1 MAYGAPALVIVGHGP
16 SGRGMV
22 DEILR
27 QAARVRVLV
36 LDERPAGA
44 SSTPARWAAAGV
56 EVHRGVRVSAVDPVA
71 RKLVAGGVAV
81 SYDALVLA
89 TGSAGLAATARLPI
103 VDGVIATDAAG
114 RTGAAGV
121 FAVGS
126 CAAAPA
132 ELATA
137 AAAVAAALIT
147 PPARFP
153 RGSDPAIALPPADPV
168 GAARPDEADPH
179 LFGAAPPSDLSS
191 LLVAAAASASAWS
204 SALMSARTSKTPPR
218 WRRG

>member
-1 MAYGAPALVIVGHGP
+1 MAFGAPTLVIVGHGP

-22 DEILR
+22 DAILR
-27 QAARVRVLV
+27 RACRVRVLV
-36 LDERPAGA
+36 LDERPAGI
-44 SSTPARWAAAGV
+44 SSTPVRWAAAGV
-56 EVHRGVRVSAVDPVA
+56 EVHRGVRVSAVDPAA
-71 RKLVAGGVAV
+71 RRLIAGGVAI

-89 TGSAGLAATARLPI
+89 TGSAALAATARLP
-103 VDGVIATDAAG
+103 VAGGAIATDTAG
-114 RTGAAGV
+114 RTGAAAI

-132 ELATA
+132 ELATV
-137 AAAVAAALIT
+137 AAAVAAALIS
-147 PPARFP
+147 PPHQP
-153 RGSDPAIALPPADPV
+153 RGSDPAIALPLDVDPA
-168 GAARPDEADPH
+168 GTAGPDDEPT

-204 SALMSARTSKTPPR
+204 SALPPRPPPPR

>member
-1 MAYGAPALVIVGHGP
+1 MAFGAPALVIVGHGP

-27 QAARVRVLV
+27 RACRVRVLV
-36 LDERPAGA
+36 LDEHPAGIG
-44 SSTPARWAAAGV
+44 STPVRWAAAGV

-71 RKLVAGGVAV
+71 RRLIAGGVAI

-89 TGSAGLAATARLPI
+89 TGRASLAATARLP
-103 VDGVIATDAAG
+103 VAGGAIATDTAG
-114 RTGAAGV
+114 RTGAAGI

-132 ELATA
+132 ELATV
-137 AAAVAAALIT
+137 AAAVAAALVS
-147 PPARFP
+147 PPAHFP
-153 RGSDPAIALPPADPV
+153 RGSDPAIALPPDVDPA
-168 GAARPDEADPH
+168 GTAGGDDEPTP
-179 LFGAAPPSDLSS
+179 FGAAPPSDLSS

-204 SALMSARTSKTPPR
+204 SALSRSRPPLPR